1 MQRTIVIGDIHGCA
15 DELKQLVAKAGFQAG
30 DRLVLV
36 GDLVAKGPDSQ
47 GVLAFARER
56 GALAVMGNHDA
67 HVLRL
72 REVALGRA
80 ADDGRRARPEHQQ
93 VLDTLTEPD
102 WAFLEALPVL
112 LRLGPER
119 AGGPDTAVVH
129 AGVVPGVPLEQQDR
143 EHLLTLRSIT
153 REGEPTKKGKGMP
166 WASQWRGPERIVFGH
181 DAVRGLQEYAYAT
194 GLDTGCV
201 YGGLLSGLV
210 LPERKL
216 VSVRAARAYVD
227 VP

>member
-1 MQRTIVIGDIHGCA
+1 MERTIVIGDIHGCA
-15 DELKQLVAKAGFQAG
+15 GELKELVGKTGWQRG
-30 DRLVLV
+30 ERLVSV

-47 GVLAFARER
+47 AVIAFCRET

-72 REVALGRA
+72 RQIERGAVPG
-80 ADDGRRARPEHQQ
+80 DGRKVKPEHQH
-93 VLDTLTEPD
+93 VLETLTGPD
-102 WAFLEALPVL
+102 WAWLEALPLL

-119 AGGPDTAVVH
+119 EGAPDTAVVH
-129 AGVVPGVPLEQQDR
+129 AGVIPGLPLEQQQR

-153 REGEPTKKGKGMP
+153 NEGEPTKKPKGMP
-166 WASQWRGPERIVFGH
+166 WASKWRGPERIVFGH

-201 YGGLLSGLV
+201 YGGALTALV

-216 VSVRAARAYVD
+216 VSVRAHRAYVD
-227 VP
+227 A